1 MVSRFCLMVSNL
13 MVAETRY
20 THQTPGNITPECGL
34 CPNGCKGTTRR
45 NTGGRNGTYRESP
58 NSRTSPAVQGIGRV

>member
-1 MVSRFCLMVSNL
+1 
-13 MVAETRY
+13 MVAETRH

-34 CPNGCKGTTRR
+34 CPNGYKGTTRR

-58 NSRTSPAVQGIGRV
+58 NPRTSPTVRGIGRV